1 MFRICHAGVMGIC
14 MCGGIRQVRVSG
26 EREHIRRTGLPHIPL
41 GNVKQ
46 AGAI

>member
-1 MFRICHAGVMGIC
+1 MFRICHACVMDIY
-14 MCGGIRQVRVSG
+14 MWGGIRQVRVSG
-26 EREHIRRTGLPHIPL
+26 EREHISRTGLPRIPL